1 MSRRIKSL
9 QLRLTIELAALFFVA
24 SCLAVGGL
32 VYSASRTAGPLVDR
46 ELGLRASNPG

>member
-32 VYSASRTAGPLVDR
+32 VYSASQTAG
-46 ELGLRASNPG
+46 